1 MLQALIGYGGAMPK
15 NCYTHLSVDERETL
29 SLGLAHSYSMRTM
42 ARVLG
47 RAPSTVNR
55 GQARL
60 AQRLSTQ
67 VFFADPHS
75 PWQHGPHENSNGL
88 LRQYLPNGTDL
99 SGYTQ
104 RKLNTIAHWINTRP
118 RQCFN

>member
-1 MLQALIGYGGAMPK
+1 MLQALIGYGVAMPK

-29 SLGLAHSYSMRTM
+29 RLGMAHGYSMRTM
-42 ARVLG
+42 ARVVK
-47 RAPSTVNR
+47 RAPSTVNH
-55 GQARL
+55 GQARPVR
-60 AQRLSTQ
+60 RLSTH
-67 VFFADPHS
+67 VFIADPHS
-75 PWQHGPHENSNGL
+75 PWQRGLHENSNGL

-118 RQCFN
+118 RQCLD

>member
-1 MLQALIGYGGAMPK
+1 MLRALIGYGVAMPK
-15 NCYTHLSVDERETL
+15 NCYTHLSVNERGTL
-29 SLGLAHSYSMRTM
+29 SLGLAHCYSMRTM

-47 RAPSTVNR
+47 RVPRTVNR

-60 AQRLSTQ
+60 ARRLSTH

-75 PWQHGPHENSNGL
+75 PWQRGPHENSNGL

-118 RQCFN
+118 RQCLI